1 MSYFCN
7 MAFRNDIDNLDKF
20 LKVIQTV
27 QDSVSFTDWYQTNK
41 DQIEYEVKYLKMTN
55 RNMEIKLHD
64 IHDIFNDLYQY
75 QPVNLY
81 HWSNYNMIAMIDN
94 GNNQALSEL
103 FDYHFIFQN
112 STDTDVSWSNYL
124 HFPPVLIKK
133 LTNIKDEDVIQKFE
147 LTDEDFDDPIFANK
161 HDMMA
166 YYQRCYRYE
175 KLLEELDLL
184 NTLGISSR
192 SNPDVQKPQC
202 IQLNIGKSI
211 YNDQHTM
218 EQVNI
223 YSKRLVEK
231 FNLPIK

>member
-20 LKVIQTV
+20 LKFIQTV
-27 QDSVSFTDWYQTNK
+27 QDSLSFTSWYQTNK
-41 DQIEYEVKYLKMTN
+41 DRIEYEIKYLKIIRPNTD
-55 RNMEIKLHD
+55 IKLHE
-64 IHDIFNDLYQY
+64 IHGIFNNLYQY

-81 HWSNYNMIAMIDN
+81 YWSNYNMIGMIDN
-94 GNNQALSEL
+94 GDNQTLSEL
-103 FDYHFIFQN
+103 FGYNFIFQN
-112 STDTDVSWSNYL
+112 STDIDTSWSNYL

-147 LTDEDFDDPIFANK
+147 LTDDDFNDPIFADK

-184 NTLGISSR
+184 NALGISSK

-211 YNDQHTM
+211 YYDQDTM
-218 EQVNI
+218 EQVKI
-223 YSKRLVEK
+223 YSERLAEK